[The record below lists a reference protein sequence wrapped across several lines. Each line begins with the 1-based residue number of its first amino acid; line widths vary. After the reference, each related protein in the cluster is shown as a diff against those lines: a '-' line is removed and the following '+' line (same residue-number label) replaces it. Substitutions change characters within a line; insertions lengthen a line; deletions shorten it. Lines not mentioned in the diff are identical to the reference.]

1 MPIKY
6 TTKNTKNIISD
17 GEVVFKEVE
26 DFTSPKSV
34 IIKKD
39 LINNMNN
46 ISTLVPT
53 SNYKEV
59 TDKLIMDCYISALT
73 LAKEFKIE
81 TITIPVILL
90 GKYGLNN
97 DDSIHVAILAIKQF
111 LHHYEMNVVLI
122 INDKALIKFSNS
134 LLEEINEYIN
144 NNLIIERLVSSPM
157 MMKTKM
163 ESYNN
168 LDSDLTNIINTPKET
183 FTTML
188 LRLIDE
194 RKISDVEAYKKAN
207 IDRKLFSK
215 IRSNINYRPK
225 KNTILAFAIALE
237 LSLEETNALLNTAG
251 YALSR
256 SSEFDLIIEYFIKN
270 NKYDIYEINEVLLNF
285 SQPLLG
291 I

>member
-144 NNLIIERLVSSPM
+144 NNLIMERLVSSPM